1 MTIEISRS
9 ETERLYSCDAIS
21 RSGRGVALTDDKD
34 VLEEINRLREDVRQL
49 REVVNVL
56 VNVVIEEDLE
66 EDEDEFSTFV
76 GKDGRFNLHN

>member
-1 MTIEISRS
+1 MK
-9 ETERLYSCDAIS
+9 
-21 RSGRGVALTDDKD
+21 DDKN
-34 VLEEINRLREDVRQL
+34 VLEEIDRLREDVRQL

-76 GKDGRFNLHN
+76 SKDARFNLHN